1 MSNSTGQPETV
12 QTSAVADPG
21 TGSNDS
27 TVDLKSIYAPI
38 KEELA
43 AVEQVLR
50 TELSSETP
58 WVDQLLE
65 HSWLLGGK
73 RMRPAFVLLSAGC
86 FGAIKQPALQLA
98 AALEMV
104 HTATLVHDDI
114 LDEADT
120 RRHEPTANSKW
131 GNKVGVLLGDYLFTH
146 SFHIASLSESAEAVR
161 MLASSSNRVCEG
173 EMRQNAWRGNFELTE
188 ADYTQMISDKT
199 AELTAC
205 ACEVGALLSGA
216 NADQIESFRQY
227 GLNIGIA
234 FQIIDDLLDVAGNA
248 DTVGKTLGTDLLN
261 QKPTL
266 PVIHSLANSQPT
278 SKSQLLAILNSA
290 QPSVEQVMPF
300 LQSTA
305 SVQYARDI
313 AAGHA
318 TQAKTFAG
326 QLDANPY
333 SQSLHNIA
341 DFVLA
346 RTK

>member
-1 MSNSTGQPETV
+1 MPLSNPN
-12 QTSAVADPG
+12 SANSDAPA
-21 TGSNDS
+21 
-27 TVDLKSIYAPI
+27 VDLKSVYAPI
-38 KEELA
+38 KDELS
-43 AVEQVLR
+43 AVEEILR

-86 FGAIKQPALQLA
+86 FGPIKQPAFQMA

-131 GNKVGVLLGDYLFTH
+131 GNKVSVLLGDYLFTH
-146 SFHIASLSESAEAVR
+146 SFHVASLSESIESVR

-173 EMRQNAWRGNFELTE
+173 EMRQNAWRGNFELSE

-205 ACEVGALLSGA
+205 ASAVGALLGGA
-216 NADQIESFRQY
+216 NANQVESFRRY

-234 FQIIDDLLDVAGNA
+234 FQIIDDLLDVAGQA

-266 PVIHSLANSQPT
+266 PVIHCLANLPADQKESFLGLL
-278 SKSQLLAILNSA
+278 KSGTAKPDVVIPILD
-290 QPSVEQVMPF
+290 
-300 LQSTA
+300 STG
-305 SVQYARDI
+305 SIDYSRII
-313 AAGHA
+313 AADYA
-318 TQAKTFAG
+318 IQAMEFTHS
-326 QLDANPY
+326 LDASPY
-333 SQSLHNIA
+333 AISLRAIA
-341 DFVLA
+341 QFVLA
-346 RTK
+346 RTR

>member
-1 MSNSTGQPETV
+1 MSDTTGHHD
-12 QTSAVADPG
+12 S
-21 TGSNDS
+21 S
-27 TVDLKSIYAPI
+27 TVTLPNSDGQQPVVDLQSIYVPI
-38 KEELA
+38 KEQLA
-43 AVEQVLR
+43 EVEKILR
-50 TELSSETP
+50 EELSSETP

-86 FGAIKQPALQLA
+86 LGAIEQPAIQMG

-146 SFHIASLSESAEAVR
+146 SFHVASFSESTAAVR

-173 EMRQNAWRGNFELTE
+173 EMRQNNWRGNFELSE
-188 ADYTQMISDKT
+188 SDYTQMISDKT

-205 ACEVGALLSGA
+205 ASGVGALLGGGTA
-216 NADQIESFRQY
+216 EQVEAFRNY

-234 FQIIDDLLDVAGNA
+234 FQIVDDLLDVAGQA

-266 PVIHSLANSQPT
+266 PVIHCLANLPADQKDSFLELLT
-278 SKSQLLAILNSA
+278 SGTATPEQAIPVLESTRSIEYSRSVAANYATKSIDFANSLNDS
-290 QPSVEQVMPF
+290 
-300 LQSTA
+300 
-305 SVQYARDI
+305 
-313 AAGHA
+313 
-318 TQAKTFAG
+318 
-326 QLDANPY
+326 PY
-333 SQSLHNIA
+333 SAALGTIA
-341 DFVLA
+341 QFVLA
-346 RTK
+346 RTR

>member
-1 MSNSTGQPETV
+1 VPLSNPNS
-12 QTSAVADPG
+12 SAPA
-21 TGSNDS
+21 
-27 TVDLKSIYAPI
+27 VDLKSVYEPI
-38 KEELA
+38 KDELA
-43 AVEQVLR
+43 AVEEILR

-86 FGAIKQPALQLA
+86 LGTIKQPALQMA

-131 GNKVGVLLGDYLFTH
+131 GNKVSVLLGDYLFTH
-146 SFHIASLSESAEAVR
+146 SFHVASFSESTAAVR
-161 MLASSSNRVCEG
+161 MLAASSNRVCEG
-173 EMRQNAWRGNFELTE
+173 EMRQNAWRGNFDLSE

-205 ACEVGALLSGA
+205 ASGVGALLSDGSA
-216 NADQIESFRQY
+216 EQVESFRKY

-234 FQIIDDLLDVAGNA
+234 FQIVDDLLDVAGEA

-266 PVIHSLANSQPT
+266 PVIHCLANLTADQRESFLE
-278 SKSQLLAILNSA
+278 LLRSGEAKPDAVIPILESTGSIEYSRKTAADYATRAIEFTDS
-290 QPSVEQVMPF
+290 
-300 LQSTA
+300 
-305 SVQYARDI
+305 
-313 AAGHA
+313 
-318 TQAKTFAG
+318 
-326 QLDANPY
+326 LDSSPY
-333 SQSLHNIA
+333 SSSLRTIA
-341 DFVLA
+341 QFVLA
-346 RTK
+346 RTR

>member
-1 MSNSTGQPETV
+1 MPLS
-12 QTSAVADPG
+12 SAN
-21 TGSNDS
+21 SNDS
-27 TVDLKSIYAPI
+27 SVDLKSIYVPI

-43 AVEQVLR
+43 SVEQILR

-73 RMRPAFVLLSAGC
+73 RMRPAFALLSAGC
-86 FGAIKQPALQLA
+86 FGTIKHPAIQMA

-104 HTATLVHDDI
+104 HTATLIHDDI

-146 SFHIASLSESAEAVR
+146 SFHIASLSESIEAVR

-173 EMRQNAWRGNFELTE
+173 EMRQNAWQGNFDLSE

-205 ACEVGALLSGA
+205 ASGVGALLGGGST
-216 NADQIESFRQY
+216 DQVESFRQY

-234 FQIIDDLLDVAGNA
+234 FQIIDDLLDVSGEA

-266 PVIHSLANSQPT
+266 PVIHCLANLPT
-278 SKSQLLAILNSA
+278 DEKESFLELLKSGTAKPEVVTPIL
-290 QPSVEQVMPF
+290 E
-300 LQSTA
+300 STG
-305 SVQYARDI
+305 SIEYSRKV
-313 AAGHA
+313 AADYA
-318 TQAKTFAG
+318 TQSIEFTNS
-326 QLDANPY
+326 LDDSPY
-333 SQSLHNIA
+333 STSLRTIA
-341 DFVLA
+341 QFVLA
-346 RTK
+346 RTR